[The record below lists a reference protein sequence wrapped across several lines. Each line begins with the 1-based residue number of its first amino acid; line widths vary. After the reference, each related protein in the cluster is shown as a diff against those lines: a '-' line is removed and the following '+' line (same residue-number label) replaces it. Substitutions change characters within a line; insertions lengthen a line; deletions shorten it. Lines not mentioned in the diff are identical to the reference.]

1 MTGAYLVR
9 PLAYGQI
16 PQAFPLVSMLDMALT
31 MEQWQDYASA
41 MIQSTDDRNGQRPD
55 ICMASGL
62 KAGGPVAGGPG
73 AGGMEAPLTGPHE
86 GHRMLSVQSGQG
98 HIYGV
103 SAYWLKPDLRRERV
117 MEIENFAVVDVTGT
131 RRAARVL
138 LDGLE
143 ALAREQGC
151 SCIVISLLNPMI
163 RRRLRD
169 EQEAT
174 VDLFKATGFQ
184 GDYMRLRKCFE
195 APA

>member
-9 PLAYGQI
+9 PLAYCQI

-31 MEQWQDYASA
+31 VEQWQDYAGA
-41 MIQSTDDRNGQRPD
+41 MIQPPGDRNGQRTE
-55 ICMASGL
+55 A
-62 KAGGPVAGGPG
+62 AVVAGPQGDRTKDLNG
-73 AGGMEAPLTGPHE
+73 LHE
-86 GHRMLSVQSGQG
+86 GHRMLSVQSEQG

-151 SCIVISLLNPMI
+151 SCIVIGLLNPMI

-195 APA
+195 APV

>member
-9 PLAYGQI
+9 PLTYGQI

-31 MEQWQDYASA
+31 MEQWQDYAAA
-41 MIQSTDDRNGQRPD
+41 MIQPAGEGNGHRPD
-55 ICMASGL
+55 AFMANGL
-62 KAGGPVAGGPG
+62 MAGGPGAGGPVAGGTEIL
-73 AGGMEAPLTGPHE
+73 AGPHE

-143 ALAREQGC
+143 ALAREQHC

-195 APA
+195 EPA

>member
-9 PLAYGQI
+9 PLALDQI
-16 PQAFPLVSMLDMALT
+16 PQAFPLVSMLDTALT
-31 MEQWQDYASA
+31 LEQWQDYASA
-41 MIQSTDDRNGQRPD
+41 MISPTGDRNGRRAD
-55 ICMASGL
+55 VS
-62 KAGGPVAGGPG
+62 VAGGPG
-73 AGGMEAPLTGPHE
+73 AAGPEVPGRPRE
-86 GHRMLSVQSGQG
+86 GHQMLSVQSGQG

-117 MEIENFAVVDVTGT
+117 MEIENFAVIDVTGT

-151 SCIVISLLNPMI
+151 SCIVVGLLNPMI

-174 VDLFKATGFQ
+174 VDLFKATGFK
-184 GDYMRLRKCFE
+184 GDYLRLRKCFE
-195 APA
+195 ASA

>member
-16 PQAFPLVSMLDMALT
+16 PQAFPLVSLLDVALT
-31 MEQWQDYASA
+31 MGQWQDYAGALIERIGRKSDTQVA
-41 MIQSTDDRNGQRPD
+41 AEPED
-55 ICMASGL
+55 SG
-62 KAGGPVAGGPG
+62 AFPG
-73 AGGMEAPLTGPHE
+73 R
-86 GHRMLSVQSGQG
+86 HRMLSVQSAQG

-143 ALAREQGC
+143 ALAREQDC
-151 SCIVISLLNPMI
+151 SCIVVSLINPMI

-174 VDLFKATGFQ
+174 ADLFKATGFQ
-184 GDYMRLRKCFE
+184 GDYMRMRKCFKE
-195 APA
+195 PA

>member
-16 PQAFPLVSMLDMALT
+16 PQAFPLVSMLDTALT
-31 MEQWQDYASA
+31 MAQWQDYAGA
-41 MIQSTDDRNGQRPD
+41 MIPPPGDRNGRQTDVSRAGVSVP
-55 ICMASGL
+55 
-62 KAGGPVAGGPG
+62 GGPR
-73 AGGMEAPLTGPHE
+73 E
-86 GHRMLSVQSGQG
+86 GRHMLSIQSEQG

-143 ALAREQGC
+143 ALARERDC
-151 SCIVISLLNPMI
+151 SCIVVGLLNPMI

-169 EQEAT
+169 EQKTT

-184 GDYMRLRKCFE
+184 GDYLRLRKCFKE
-195 APA
+195 PA

>member
-9 PLAYGQI
+9 PLAYDQI

-31 MEQWQDYASA
+31 VEQWQDYASA
-41 MIQSTDDRNGQRPD
+41 MIEPPGGPNGRRTDAG
-55 ICMASGL
+55 A
-62 KAGGPVAGGPG
+62 AGGPAAAGTNFPVR
-73 AGGMEAPLTGPHE
+73 PHE
-86 GHRMLSVQSGQG
+86 GHHMLSVQSGQG

-103 SAYWLKPDLRRERV
+103 SAYWLKPDLRRDKV

-143 ALAREQGC
+143 ALAREQDC
-151 SCIVISLLNPMI
+151 SCIVIGLLNPMI

-184 GDYMRLRKCFE
+184 GDYMRPRKCFE
-195 APA
+195 EPA

>member
-1 MTGAYLVR
+1 
-9 PLAYGQI
+9 
-16 PQAFPLVSMLDMALT
+16 MLDMALT
-31 MEQWQDYASA
+31 MEQWQDYAGA
-41 MIQSTDDRNGQRPD
+41 MIRSTGERNGRQTD
-55 ICMASGL
+55 VSEV
-62 KAGGPVAGGPG
+62 GGPR
-73 AGGMEAPLTGPHE
+73 EDH
-86 GHRMLSVQSGQG
+86 HMLSVQSGQG

-143 ALAREQGC
+143 ALAREQDC
-151 SCIVISLLNPMI
+151 SCIVIGLLNPMI

-195 APA
+195 EPA

>member
-9 PLAYGQI
+9 PLDYDQI
-16 PQAFPLVSMLDMALT
+16 PQAFPLVSMLDVALT
-31 MEQWQDYASA
+31 MEQWQDYAA
-41 MIQSTDDRNGQRPD
+41 ALVQ
-55 ICMASGL
+55 A
-62 KAGGPVAGGPG
+62 AGAEPREVAV
-73 AGGMEAPLTGPHE
+73 GPHA
-86 GHRMLSVQSGQG
+86 GHRMLSVQSAQG

-143 ALAREQGC
+143 ALAREQDC
-151 SCIVISLLNPMI
+151 SCIVVGMLNPMM
-163 RRRLRD
+163 RRRMRD

-174 VDLFKATGFQ
+174 ADLFKATGFQ
-184 GDYMRLRKCFE
+184 GDFMRMRKCFLE
-195 APA
+195 PS

>member
-1 MTGAYLVR
+1 MTGAYLVT
-9 PLAYGQI
+9 PLVYGQI
-16 PQAFPLVSMLDMALT
+16 PQAFPLVSMLDIALT
-31 MEQWQDYASA
+31 MEQWQDYAGA
-41 MIQSTDDRNGQRPD
+41 MIPPP
-55 ICMASGL
+55 
-62 KAGGPVAGGPG
+62 GGPNGRRMDAGVPG
-73 AGGMEAPLTGPHE
+73 RTEALVGPHE
-86 GHRMLSVQSGQG
+86 GHRMLSVQSEQG

-117 MEIENFAVVDVTGT
+117 MEIENFAVIDVTGT

-143 ALAREQGC
+143 ALAREQNC
-151 SCIVISLLNPMI
+151 SCIVIGLLNPMI

-195 APA
+195 EPA

>member
-16 PQAFPLVSMLDMALT
+16 SQAFPLVSMLDMALT
-31 MEQWQDYASA
+31 IEQWQDYAGA
-41 MIQSTDDRNGQRPD
+41 MIPPPGDRNGHRLEVGAA
-55 ICMASGL
+55 IGTKVL
-62 KAGGPVAGGPG
+62 GP
-73 AGGMEAPLTGPHE
+73 EE
-86 GHRMLSVQSGQG
+86 GHHMLSVQSEQG

-103 SAYWLKPDLRRERV
+103 SAYWLKPDLRRDRV
-117 MEIENFAVVDVTGT
+117 MEIENFAVIDVTGT

-143 ALAREQGC
+143 ALARELHC
-151 SCIVISLLNPMI
+151 SCIVIGLLNPMI

-195 APA
+195 GPA

>member
-1 MTGAYLVR
+1 MPGAYLVR
-9 PLAYGQI
+9 PLDYDQI
-16 PQAFPLVSMLDMALT
+16 PQAFPLVSMLDVALT
-31 MEQWQDYASA
+31 MEQWQDYAGALIQADGGTDGPRIDSSA
-41 MIQSTDDRNGQRPD
+41 AGQRE
-55 ICMASGL
+55 
-62 KAGGPVAGGPG
+62 VAVSPY
-73 AGGMEAPLTGPHE
+73 A

-143 ALAREQGC
+143 ALAREQDC
-151 SCIVISLLNPMI
+151 SCIVVGMLNPMM
-163 RRRLRD
+163 RRRMRD

-174 VDLFKATGFQ
+174 ADLFKATGFQ
-184 GDYMRLRKCFE
+184 GDFMRMRKCFLE
-195 APA
+195 PS

>member
-9 PLAYGQI
+9 PLELDQI
-16 PQAFPLVSMLDMALT
+16 PLAFPLVSMLDTALT
-31 MEQWQDYASA
+31 MEQWRDYAGA
-41 MIQSTDDRNGQRPD
+41 MIPPPGDRNGRRAD
-55 ICMASGL
+55 V
-62 KAGGPVAGGPG
+62 PVAGGSR
-73 AGGMEAPLTGPHE
+73 E
-86 GHRMLSVQSGQG
+86 GHHMLSVQSGQG

-143 ALAREQGC
+143 ALARERGC
-151 SCIVISLLNPMI
+151 SCIVIGLLNPMI

-195 APA
+195 KPA

>member
-1 MTGAYLVR
+1 MTGTYLVK

-31 MEQWQDYASA
+31 VEQWQDYAGA
-41 MIQSTDDRNGQRPD
+41 MIPPADNANGSRTDAGVSDGP
-55 ICMASGL
+55 MAARTEVL
-62 KAGGPVAGGPG
+62 V
-73 AGGMEAPLTGPHE
+73 GPHE
-86 GHRMLSVQSGQG
+86 GHHMLSVQSEQG

-103 SAYWLKPDLRRERV
+103 SAYWLKPDLRRDRV

-143 ALAREQGC
+143 ALAREQEC

-195 APA
+195 EPD

>member
-9 PLAYGQI
+9 PLALDQI
-16 PQAFPLVSMLDMALT
+16 PQAFPLVSMLDTALT
-31 MEQWQDYASA
+31 MEQWQEYAGA
-41 MIQSTDDRNGQRPD
+41 MIWSTGERNGRQ
-55 ICMASGL
+55 
-62 KAGGPVAGGPG
+62 AGGPVAGGPG
-73 AGGMEAPLTGPHE
+73 VSSGPHE
-86 GHRMLSVQSGQG
+86 DHHMLSVQSGQG

-143 ALAREQGC
+143 ALAREQDC
-151 SCIVISLLNPMI
+151 SCIVIGLLNPMI

-184 GDYMRLRKCFE
+184 GDYMRMRKCFE
-195 APA
+195 EPA

>member
-16 PQAFPLVSMLDMALT
+16 PQAFPLVSMLDTALT
-31 MEQWQDYASA
+31 MAQWQDYAGA
-41 MIQSTDDRNGQRPD
+41 MIPPPGDRNGRQTDVSRAGVSVP
-55 ICMASGL
+55 
-62 KAGGPVAGGPG
+62 GGPR
-73 AGGMEAPLTGPHE
+73 E
-86 GHRMLSVQSGQG
+86 GRHMLSIQSEQG

-117 MEIENFAVVDVTGT
+117 MEIENFAVVDVIGT

-143 ALAREQGC
+143 ALARERDC
-151 SCIVISLLNPMI
+151 SCIVVGLLNPMI

-169 EQEAT
+169 EQKTT

-184 GDYMRLRKCFE
+184 GDDMRLRKCFE
-195 APA
+195 APG

>member
-1 MTGAYLVR
+1 MTGAYFVR
-9 PLAYGQI
+9 PLVHDQI
-16 PQAFPLVSMLDMALT
+16 SQAFPLVSMLDVALT
-31 MEQWQDYASA
+31 LEQWCHYAA
-41 MIQSTDDRNGQRPD
+41 ALIQPGEDRESRRNGVR
-55 ICMASGL
+55 
-62 KAGGPVAGGPG
+62 
-73 AGGMEAPLTGPHE
+73 EGPHE

-143 ALAREQGC
+143 ARARQADC
-151 SCIVISLLNPMI
+151 SCIVISLLHPLI

-184 GDYMRLRKCFE
+184 GDYMRLRKCFKE
-195 APA
+195 PA

>member
-1 MTGAYLVR
+1 
-9 PLAYGQI
+9 
-16 PQAFPLVSMLDMALT
+16 
-31 MEQWQDYASA
+31 
-41 MIQSTDDRNGQRPD
+41 
-55 ICMASGL
+55 
-62 KAGGPVAGGPG
+62 
-73 AGGMEAPLTGPHE
+73 
-86 GHRMLSVQSGQG
+86 MLSVQSGQG

-103 SAYWLKPDLRRERV
+103 SAYWLKPDLRRARV

-143 ALAREQGC
+143 ALAREQDC
-151 SCIVISLLNPMI
+151 SCIVIGLLNPMI

-184 GDYMRLRKCFE
+184 GDYMRLRKCFQE
-195 APA
+195 PA

>member
-9 PLAYGQI
+9 PLAYSQI

-31 MEQWQDYASA
+31 MEQWQDYAGA
-41 MIQSTDDRNGQRPD
+41 MIPPPGDRNGHRMAAGVVVGTKVPGPD
-55 ICMASGL
+55 
-62 KAGGPVAGGPG
+62 
-73 AGGMEAPLTGPHE
+73 E
-86 GHRMLSVQSGQG
+86 GHHMLSVQSEQG

-103 SAYWLKPDLRRERV
+103 SAYWLKPDLRRDRV

-143 ALAREQGC
+143 ALARERNC
-151 SCIVISLLNPMI
+151 SCIVIGLLNPMI

-174 VDLFKATGFQ
+174 VDLFKATGFH

-195 APA
+195 GPA

>member
-1 MTGAYLVR
+1 
-9 PLAYGQI
+9 
-16 PQAFPLVSMLDMALT
+16 MLDMALT
-31 MEQWQDYASA
+31 IEQWQDYAAA
-41 MIQSTDDRNGQRPD
+41 MIPPPSDRNGHD
-55 ICMASGL
+55 ST
-62 KAGGPVAGGPG
+62 AGGPAVGGTEVPR
-73 AGGMEAPLTGPHE
+73 GPNE
-86 GHRMLSVQSGQG
+86 GRSMLSVQSGQG

-117 MEIENFAVVDVTGT
+117 MEIENFAVIDVTGT

-143 ALAREQGC
+143 ALARDQGC
-151 SCIVISLLNPMI
+151 SCIVIGLLNPMI

-195 APA
+195 EPA

>member
-1 MTGAYLVR
+1 MMGAYLVR
-9 PLAYGQI
+9 PLALDQI
-16 PQAFPLVSMLDMALT
+16 PQAFPLVSMLDTALT
-31 MEQWQDYASA
+31 MEQWQDYAGA
-41 MIQSTDDRNGQRPD
+41 MIPPAGDRNGRQTD
-55 ICMASGL
+55 ALMT
-62 KAGGPVAGGPG
+62 GGPVAGGPEVLAG
-73 AGGMEAPLTGPHE
+73 AYE
-86 GHRMLSVQSGQG
+86 GHHMLSVQSGQG

-143 ALAREQGC
+143 ALARERNC
-151 SCIVISLLNPMI
+151 SCIVIGLLNPMI

-174 VDLFKATGFQ
+174 VDLFKATGFH